1 MVKGLSFSA
10 LNSDFSISRSV
21 FPRENGRLEWM
32 FPTLKFYGY
41 NTKSRHHYISIRNMK
56 KYEENRLIFNK
67 MSLNIFVALYFF
79 GQLRVLNGIKMFT

>member
-41 NTKSRHHYISIRNMK
+41 NTKSRHHYISMRNMK
-56 KYEENRLIFNK
+56 KYEENCLIFNK
-67 MSLNIFVALYFF
+67 MSLNILWLYIF
-79 GQLRVLNGIKMFT
+79 LDNLEC